1 MLELYNLDYSEDIV
15 HYSNSTH
22 NLVAT
27 FRKVALNR
35 KASRIL
41 RKMFE
46 TGIGYKASSSYSV
59 KDASIDIYSRGEKL

>member
-1 MLELYNLDYSEDIV
+1 MLELHNLDYSKDIV
-15 HYSNSTH
+15 YYSNSTY
-22 NLVAT
+22 NLVVT

-46 TGIGYKASSSYSV
+46 IGIGRKASSSYSV

>member
-15 HYSNSTH
+15 YYSNLTY

-27 FRKVALNR
+27 FRKVALNCE
-35 KASRIL
+35 ASRIL

-46 TGIGYKASSSYSV
+46 IGISRKASSSYSI
-59 KDASIDIYSRGEKL
+59 KDASIDIYNRGEKL